1 MMEKKSS
8 RLVSQRRPLAEVL
21 IDKGQ
26 AMAPE
31 QLLAEAGY
39 DDASIEEF
47 YLALR
52 EEIAQGRIRENRPSE
67 SDVMLEAIKP

>member
-1 MMEKKSS
+1 MKKKGS
-8 RLVSQRRPLAEVL
+8 RLTSQRRPLTEVL
-21 IDKGQ
+21 IAKGQ

-39 DDASIEEF
+39 DDDSIDDF

-52 EEIAQGRIRENRPSE
+52 EEIAQGRIREDRPSE
-67 SDVMLEAIKP
+67 KDVMLEAVKP